1 MEHFVVDIPEA
12 VVYDSRMNRK
22 EIASF
27 LRKLAAIGFYLHEN
41 VSLGYCAQIAGM
53 AEEDFICLLGENHI
67 SVFRYM
73 DEDELLRDIENA

>member
-12 VVYDSRMNRK
+12 VVYDSGMNR
-22 EIASF
+22 EETGSF
-27 LRKLAAIGFYLHEN
+27 LRKWAAIGFYLQEK

-67 SVFRYM
+67 SIFRCM